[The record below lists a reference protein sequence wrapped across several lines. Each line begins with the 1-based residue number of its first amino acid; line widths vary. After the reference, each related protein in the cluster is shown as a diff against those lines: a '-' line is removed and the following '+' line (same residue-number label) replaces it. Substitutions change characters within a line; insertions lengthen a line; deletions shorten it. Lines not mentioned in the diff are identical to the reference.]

1 MQKLFLILF
10 YTSAMFMADIA
21 QSQTLYG
28 LKKIVNGSSTI
39 AFDVVNI
46 DPMTGSTSIV
56 LSTNSLIAVA
66 AGASTY
72 DQQNS
77 RYICWGYDTE
87 NSQRLYTMDLANLI
101 TTNIA
106 FNSIQPIEMEYDL
119 QTQKTFGLWW
129 DGTAE
134 HFGEIDLLTGEI
146 TSISILPGVD
156 AVAIGNSTFDSN
168 TGTYIFIG
176 VDGNDYKLYSVNAST
191 GTIVNSPTVLQDGN
205 RFSALE
211 FNNQSGGKLYGLY
224 QDTDYENYSQ
234 VYQSYYTNLR
244 LVEIDLISGTSTL
257 VDDQSSV
264 IGGYLTGYSIGGL
277 CFDQETQ
284 TYIVWVQNE
293 TGAYL
298 KLVDVLTGNI
308 IASTALDSNE
318 NFYELQ
324 VDNYYFAN
332 NFYNLLASNDNPV
345 NTTDFLADVSIY
357 PNPAIDHL
365 TIESEEKIES
375 YIIYSLNGVVVK
387 QSSDFIDN
395 KLQIGNLTSGCYFF
409 AARTLRGNI
418 LKKFIVR

>member
-176 VDGNDYKLYSVNAST
+176 VDGNDYKLYSVNTST

-244 LVEIDLISGTSTL
+244 LVEINLISGTSTL

-332 NFYNLLASNDNPV
+332 NFYNLLASNDDPV

>member
-168 TGTYIFIG
+168 TGTY
-176 VDGNDYKLYSVNAST
+176 
-191 GTIVNSPTVLQDGN
+191 
-205 RFSALE
+205 
-211 FNNQSGGKLYGLY
+211 
-224 QDTDYENYSQ
+224 
-234 VYQSYYTNLR
+234 
-244 LVEIDLISGTSTL
+244 
-257 VDDQSSV
+257 
-264 IGGYLTGYSIGGL
+264 
-277 CFDQETQ
+277 
-284 TYIVWVQNE
+284 
-293 TGAYL
+293 
-298 KLVDVLTGNI
+298 
-308 IASTALDSNE
+308 
-318 NFYELQ
+318 NFYWCRW
-324 VDNYYFAN
+324 
-332 NFYNLLASNDNPV
+332 
-345 NTTDFLADVSIY
+345 
-357 PNPAIDHL
+357 
-365 TIESEEKIES
+365 K
-375 YIIYSLNGVVVK
+375 
-387 QSSDFIDN
+387 
-395 KLQIGNLTSGCYFF
+395 
-409 AARTLRGNI
+409 
-418 LKKFIVR
+418 